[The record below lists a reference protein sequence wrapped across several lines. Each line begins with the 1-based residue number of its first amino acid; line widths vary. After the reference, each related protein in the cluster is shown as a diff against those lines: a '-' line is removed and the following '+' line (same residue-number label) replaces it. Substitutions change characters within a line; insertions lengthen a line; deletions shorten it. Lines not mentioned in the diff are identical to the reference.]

1 MRQYRSFFWPGLLIL
16 IGVLALLANTNV
28 ISVERLDR
36 LTDLWPVILVVI
48 GLLLIVRRT
57 PMPAATEAIAAG
69 VILLLAVAGA
79 VAYVAI
85 EPAIP
90 SGTQTLDAAQDSQG
104 ISRASV
110 QIDAGGATVHVT
122 GSTSLGSQLFRA
134 HIVYSGSTPQVSFD
148 RSAGHLEISQG
159 SGALRLFTSQ
169 RFQLDLLVNS
179 AAKWDV
185 VIHAGGSDNTLN
197 LANTK
202 VGAIELDT
210 GSSSDD
216 ITLGPPT
223 GTVPIKIN
231 GGSLSVHIH
240 RPAGSAAFVR
250 AQGGSLSL
258 DFDGRQTHAVGSIEA
273 GSENQE
279 DLYRVEINGGNCDVT
294 MDTAS
299 PSG

>member
-69 VILLLAVAGA
+69 VIVLLAVAGA

-90 SGTQTLDAAQDSQG
+90 TGTQTLDAAQDSQG

-122 GSTSLGSQLFRA
+122 GSTSLGNQLFRA

-231 GGSLSVHIH
+231 GGFPSLHIH
-240 RPAGSAAFVR
+240 RPAGSAALLR
-250 AQGGSLSL
+250 APGGCHRPALARRRTHAPRTLLGGGWEQGGPP
-258 DFDGRQTHAVGSIEA
+258 A
-273 GSENQE
+273 
-279 DLYRVEINGGNCDVT
+279 RVAHQVPP
-294 MDTAS
+294 AR
-299 PSG
+299 